1 VDSLRGSLLIA
12 GPTLFDPNFRR
23 TVILVGEHTDEG
35 ALGVVLNRPSDVT
48 VGEVAPPLADLTG
61 RDELLFFGGPVQPE
75 AVVVLAEFDQP
86 ERAEMIVLDR
96 IGFLIGEVDPERTG
110 PIARARAFAG
120 YAGWGPGQLEE
131 EMASSAWFAEPAKP
145 QDVFAPHDGDLWRV
159 AVRRKGKA
167 FDTLSMMPFDPTL
180 N

>member
-48 VGEVAPPLADLTG
+48 VGEVAPPLASVIDP
-61 RDELLFFGGPVQPE
+61 DELLFFGGPVQPE
-75 AVVVLAEFDQP
+75 AVVVLAEYDQP
-86 ERAEMIVLDR
+86 ERAEMLVLDR

-110 PIARARAFAG
+110 PIARARAVAG
-120 YAGWGPGQLEE
+120 YTGWGPGQLEE
-131 EMASSAWFAEPAKP
+131 ELAGSAWLSEPAGP
-145 QDVFAPHDGDLWRV
+145 TDVFTPHDEDLWRA
-159 AVRRKGKA
+159 AVRRMGKG
-167 FDTLSMMPFDPTL
+167 FETLSLMPFDPTL